1 MGVLRSFLDGFYLIP
16 NSDRPKWPIEGG
28 FLVEIE
34 EPYRRGRG
42 LVFKGFRGQY
52 QLGWGR
58 PGSNPLP
65 PLDVTPEEIGS
76 WNPPPELPPYP
87 LSPPADGLL
96 YELLY
101 PGSKMVYHLSSTRFR
116 HNLVV
121 KVKLDRANPEVDT
134 VSDIWRTAEFH
145 EREVYEIQEK
155 LNDRP
160 RKSNNYLTPNQ
171 VFALN
176 S

>member
-1 MGVLRSFLDGFYLIP
+1 MGRLKSFLDGFYLIP

-42 LVFKGFRGQY
+42 LVFKGLNGQW

-65 PLDVTPEEIGS
+65 SLDVSPEEIGS
-76 WNPPPELPPYP
+76 WNPPPEIPPYP
-87 LSPPADGLL
+87 LSPPAEGML

-101 PGSKMVYHLSSTRFR
+101 PGAKMVYHFDPDYGVWMPFLDTSGCTEDARRF
-116 HNLVV
+116 LQP
-121 KVKLDRANPEVDT
+121 PEAGQFAPEGP
-134 VSDIWRTAEFH
+134 AE
-145 EREVYEIQEK
+145 EPPAPDEGPAQEAR
-155 LNDRP
+155 LP
-160 RKSNNYLTPNQ
+160 LGQ
-171 VFALN
+171 FGA
-176 S
+176 

>member
-1 MGVLRSFLDGFYLIP
+1 VGVLRSFLDGFYLIP

-101 PGSKMVYHLSSTRFR
+101 PGSKMVYHLSSDFGDPCWLPFLDTSGCTEDARRF
-116 HNLVV
+116 LLPPAEAGT
-121 KVKLDRANPEVDT
+121 LDSEGSAGEPPAPDEGPAQEAR
-134 VSDIWRTAEFH
+134 RTPGHFGA
-145 EREVYEIQEK
+145 
-155 LNDRP
+155 
-160 RKSNNYLTPNQ
+160 
-171 VFALN
+171 
-176 S
+176 

>member
-1 MGVLRSFLDGFYLIP
+1 MSWLKSFLDGFYLIP

-76 WNPPPELPPYP
+76 WNPPPEIPPYP

-101 PGSKMVYHLSSTRFR
+101 PGAKMVYHLSYDFGDPCWLPFLDTSGCTEDARRF
-116 HNLVV
+116 LQP
-121 KVKLDRANPEVDT
+121 PEVGQ
-134 VSDIWRTAEFH
+134 VAPEGAAEGPPAPD
-145 EREVYEIQEK
+145 EGEAQEAR
-155 LNDRP
+155 LP
-160 RKSNNYLTPNQ
+160 PGQ
-171 VFALN
+171 FGA
-176 S
+176 

>member
-101 PGSKMVYHLSSTRFR
+101 PGSKMVYHLSYDFGDPCWLPFLDTSGCTEDARRF
-116 HNLVV
+116 LLSPAEAGT
-121 KVKLDRANPEVDT
+121 LDSEGSAGEPPAPDEGP
-134 VSDIWRTAEFH
+134 A
-145 EREVYEIQEK
+145 QEAR
-155 LNDRP
+155 RP
-160 RKSNNYLTPNQ
+160 PGH
-171 VFALN
+171 FGA
-176 S
+176 